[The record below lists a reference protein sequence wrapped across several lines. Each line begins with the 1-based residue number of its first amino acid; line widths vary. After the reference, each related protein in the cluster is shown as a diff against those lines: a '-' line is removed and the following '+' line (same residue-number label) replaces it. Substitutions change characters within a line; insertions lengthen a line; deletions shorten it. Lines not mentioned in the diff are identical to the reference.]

1 MIRESEFVNRTIQ
14 DFIHLVEKGHI
25 ILKFTTRHDHVT
37 EASVERMRERWGYD
51 IPRSTQHEHG
61 EIIERVVYPVK
72 MNDER
77 HRSGLEYQEDSEYH
91 HFGKKGT
98 KEDPA
103 TVIFGF

>member
-1 MIRESEFVNRTIQ
+1 MIRESEFVNRTIE
-14 DFIHLVEKGHI
+14 DFINLVEKGHI
-25 ILKFTTRHDHVT
+25 ILKFTTKHDHVT

-51 IPRSTQHEHG
+51 INKVTQHEHG

-72 MNDER
+72 INDER
-77 HRSGLEYQEDSEYH
+77 HRSGLEYQEDSDSHYH
-91 HFGKKGT
+91 GRKGT